1 MSAGASPA
9 PGLELFEFELD
20 DFLLELEPDDLVL
33 ELEPD
38 DLAVEAPEPPL
49 CWPLRSWAV
58 SALSRASRAR
68 SCCSCD
74 GGPGWCLCLCFCFC
88 LLFWPRPRL
97 RIWPGVE
104 VRVVRV
110 RLTKSACEDGSVR
123 LTPLPTVLSTA
134 ETSCGPGRKTT
145 VPSLSSPVC
154 VWSQVAWSASTPEV
168 VAACHSASTTLPSG

>member
-1 MSAGASPA
+1 MIAVASPA

-20 DFLLELEPDDLVL
+20 DFWLELEPDDLVL

-38 DLAVEAPEPPL
+38 DLAVEAPEPPS

-58 SALSRASRAR
+58 SALSRASRTR

-74 GGPGWCLCLCFCFC
+74 GGPGWCLCL
-88 LLFWPRPRL
+88 WPSL
-97 RIWPGVE
+97 RVCPGVE

-110 RLTKSACEDGSVR
+110 RLTKSACEGGSVR

-145 VPSLSSPVC
+145 VPSFSSPVC
-154 VWSQVAWSASTPEV
+154 VWSQVAWSAFRPEV
-168 VAACHSASTTLPSG
+168 VAACHSSSTTIPSGS